1 MRTLALATALTLAA
15 STLAAAKGPPW
26 VSVEVRA
33 HRSSSTPGWLVIRTF
48 HHSDA
53 VGYPL
58 SGTAEGLVNGRRV
71 SVPLR
76 FEILNPDSQSGVFL
90 VPTVWAQGSPW
101 VLNITLDAGEHM
113 GAGVVVAVGPSGD
126 LAFVRFP
133 RVVEGYTR
141 PATPSEVEALLA
153 ALAAS
158 REPPRLARGD
168 YLGFVGR
175 NRVPLGTLAGIAL
188 VLTWLVSIP
197 VRYAVRRLRTLA
209 PST

>member
-1 MRTLALATALTLAA
+1 MRSLALVVSLSTALAA
-15 STLAAAKGPPW
+15 PALAKGPPW
-26 VSVEVRA
+26 VSVEIRA
-33 HRSSSTPGWLVIRTF
+33 HASSNHPGWLVIRTF
-48 HHSDA
+48 HHADA

-101 VLNITLDAGEHM
+101 VLNIALDAGEHM

-126 LAFVRFP
+126 PAFVRFP

-141 PATPSEVEALLA
+141 PATRSEVDQLLA
-153 ALAAS
+153 ALAGYQ
-158 REPPRLARGD
+158 EPPRLSRGD
-168 YLGFVGR
+168 VVGFVRR
-175 NRVPLGTLAGIAL
+175 NPAPLATLGAIAL
-188 VLTWLVSIP
+188 VATWLVSLP
-197 VRYAVRRLRTLA
+197 VRRLARTRTLA